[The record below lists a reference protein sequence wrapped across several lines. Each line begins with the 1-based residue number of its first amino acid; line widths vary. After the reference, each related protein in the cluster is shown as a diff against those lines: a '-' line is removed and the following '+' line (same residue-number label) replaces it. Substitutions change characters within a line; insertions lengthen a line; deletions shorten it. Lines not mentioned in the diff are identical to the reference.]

1 MNTAM
6 VRYLLG
12 WILNLQSVFMLVPC
26 ITALIYKER
35 SGLWFLYVA
44 IALAV
49 IGILCTV
56 KRPTNKAFYA
66 REGFLVVS
74 LAWIILSATGALPF
88 TLSGEIPHFIDAMF
102 ETASG
107 FTTTGATILTDVEA
121 LSKCMLMW
129 RSFSHWIGGMGVLV
143 FMLAILPM
151 AGGGQN
157 IHILRAESPGP
168 KVGKLVPRMK
178 DTAKYLYVIY
188 MAMTVIEIILL
199 LVAGMAPFDSVTLSF
214 GTAGTGGFGVLNSG
228 LASYTTLQQAII
240 TVFMILFGVNFNVY
254 FLMVMRKP
262 LEALKNEE
270 VRCYIIIILTSI
282 ALITINIR
290 NMFSSIGSA
299 FHHAAFQV
307 GSIMTTTGYATTDF
321 NLWPSFSKVILVLL
335 MFIGACAGSTGG
347 GIKVVRILLSI
358 KSVGKEMFKFI
369 HPRNVRVLRLDKKK
383 VEDETTHNIN
393 IYLLAYIMV
402 FAVSLLIISLDNFD
416 MTTSFTSVAA
426 TLNNI
431 GPGLNVVGPVGN
443 FSSFSILSKCVFI
456 FDMLTG
462 RLELFPMLLLFA
474 PATWRSR

>member
-26 ITALIYKER
+26 ITALVYKEK

-56 KRPTNKAFYA
+56 KRPANRAFYA

-74 LAWIILSATGALPF
+74 LAWLILSATGALPF
-88 TLSGEIPHFIDAMF
+88 RLSGEIPHFIDAMF

-178 DTAKYLYVIY
+178 DTAMYLYIIY

-228 LASYTTLQQAII
+228 LASYTTLQQAIV

-290 NMFSSIGSA
+290 NMFSSIGGA
-299 FHHAAFQV
+299 LHHAAFQV
-307 GSIMTTTGYATTDF
+307 GSIITTTGYATTDF

-335 MFIGACAGSTGG
+335 MFVGACAGSTGG
-347 GIKVVRILLSI
+347 GIKVVRILLSV
-358 KSVGKEMFKFI
+358 KSVGKELFRFI

-383 VEDETTHNIN
+383 VENETMHNIN

-462 RLELFPMLLLFA
+462 RLELFPMLLLFV